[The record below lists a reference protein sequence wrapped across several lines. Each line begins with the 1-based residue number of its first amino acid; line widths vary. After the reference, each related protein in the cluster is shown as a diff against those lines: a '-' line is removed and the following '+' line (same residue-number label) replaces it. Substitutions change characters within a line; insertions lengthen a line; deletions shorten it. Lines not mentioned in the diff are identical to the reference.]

1 MGSKAII
8 KHLKADTN
16 FVTFVGSITQLFA
29 EMGQGNMS
37 ITGKTEKKSVDTGI
51 PKVFS
56 SILQFEINGFE
67 LEKGEEIGHR
77 IVTIVKGLERST
89 VTDSKKNYVV
99 KSVSP
104 TNGSSFIKWEENKSF
119 SVNFQLKYLEE
130 AV

>member
-1 MGSKAII
+1 MESKAII

-29 EMGQGNMS
+29 KMGQGNMS
-37 ITGKTEKKSVDTGI
+37 ITGKADKKPVDAGI

-56 SILQFEINGFE
+56 SILEFEINGFE
-67 LEKGEEIGHR
+67 LEKGEEIGDR
-77 IVTIVKGLERST
+77 VVTIVKGLKRST

-104 TNGSSFIKWEENKSF
+104 TNGPTFIKWKENKSF
-119 SVNFQLKYLEE
+119 SVNFRLNYREE